1 MFEIGRDVE
10 LNYSERATDCR
21 RFRKKKKKTKNKK
34 SVGRA
39 NASVCT
45 HATCDDTDCL

>member
-1 MFEIGRDVE
+1 MFEIGRDLE
-10 LNYSERATDCR
+10 LNYSESNRLPPLP
-21 RFRKKKKKTKNKK
+21 KKDK

-45 HATCDDTDCL
+45 HATCDDTDYL